1 MRDAAL
7 LVDPTIVAGTWYRH
21 IRHIEGAPTDPLWRA
36 PSRDGAARWQRD
48 RIVRALYLADSVETM
63 WAEWYRHL
71 AEAALEPSD
80 ALPREVWGFEIALPG
95 AANLSTPQRIRR
107 TGLPWPIRPVRKT
120 WPACQDVGHRLHAA
134 GYSGLLTI
142 SAARSGRLAAIPSA
156 SSGAMTPPNR
166 HGSYR
171 PNWSRFNVLRRHR
184 HEGSP
189 HSCRSVCAECTQTQI
204 TFVAAGPHV
213 PGLEKRAIYSGRSRN
228 ALAWAGGTTVK
239 WR

>member
-80 ALPREVWGFEIALPG
+80 ALPREVWAFEIALPG

-107 TGLPWPIRPVRKT
+107 TGLPWPTRPVRKT

-142 SAARSGRLAAIPSA
+142 SAARSG
-156 SSGAMTPPNR
+156 TPR
-166 HGSYR
+166 GHT
-171 PNWSRFNVLRRHR
+171 
-184 HEGSP
+184 
-189 HSCRSVCAECTQTQI
+189 VCIFRGDDTTEPAWLVQTKLVEIQR
-204 TFVAAGPHV
+204 APPAP
-213 PGLEKRAIYSGRSRN
+213 PRGL
-228 ALAWAGGTTVK
+228 TT
-239 WR
+239 